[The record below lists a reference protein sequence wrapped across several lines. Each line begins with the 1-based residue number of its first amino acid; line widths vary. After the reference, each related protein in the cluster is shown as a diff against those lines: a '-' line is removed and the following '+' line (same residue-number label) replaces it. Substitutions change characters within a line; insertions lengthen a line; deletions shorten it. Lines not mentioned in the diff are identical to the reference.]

1 MRILIAGGTGLIG
14 RALSA
19 DLAGAGHDVIVLSRH
34 PEKATG
40 LPRGVRVERWD
51 ALTADGWGPLADGA
65 GAIVNLA
72 GESIAAGRW
81 TSKRKRCIR
90 DSRLDCGQA
99 VLEAVE
105 AAAHRPGVVIQASG
119 IGFYGDG
126 GDNEVTEETPPGD
139 DFLARLAVEWEGSTS
154 QLQGMGVRWAAI
166 RTGVVLSPAGG
177 ALARMVLP
185 VPLLSARRFGSG
197 RQWLPWIHMAD
208 EVAAI
213 RFLIEN
219 EDARGPFN
227 LAAPNPVTNA
237 EFCRRLGE
245 ELGRP
250 VRLPF
255 PDSILSLLLGEMA
268 TVLLCGQRAAPQRLI
283 QLGFTFRYEDI
294 GMALED
300 LLRRKRQ

>member
-1 MRILIAGGTGLIG
+1 MRVLITGGTGLIG

-19 DLAGAGHDVIVLSRH
+19 DLAGAGHDVIVLSRR

-81 TSKRKRCIR
+81 TGKRKRCIR

-154 QLQGMGVRWAAI
+154 QLQDMGIRWAAI

-185 VPLLSARRFGSG
+185 VPLFFRRAF
-197 RQWLPWIHMAD
+197 
-208 EVAAI
+208 
-213 RFLIEN
+213 
-219 EDARGPFN
+219 
-227 LAAPNPVTNA
+227 
-237 EFCRRLGE
+237 
-245 ELGRP
+245 
-250 VRLPF
+250 
-255 PDSILSLLLGEMA
+255 
-268 TVLLCGQRAAPQRLI
+268 
-283 QLGFTFRYEDI
+283 
-294 GMALED
+294 
-300 LLRRKRQ
+300 RKRSPVASLDSHGRRGGLDSVPD